1 MTNYKTVRLI
11 LGDQLNPSHSWFK
24 HKDNDTLYL
33 IAELKQE
40 TNYVKHHIQK
50 LCAFFSAMANFA
62 SALKEAGFNVLHL
75 TLDET
80 HGDANLPGLL
90 TRIATQYNCSAI
102 EYQYPDEFR
111 LKQQLNNFKKKS
123 VFNINAVDTEH
134 FLLQFEQINE
144 RFTKN
149 KHATMEHFYRAM
161 RKQYNI
167 LMDGA
172 KPQGGKWNYDNNNRN
187 KFSKSDLADIP
198 VPKMF
203 DNDVSSIIS
212 RLNKHNVSYFGE
224 IKDELLQWPTTRKQ
238 AIDCLEYFCKNL
250 LSRFGQFQDAMTDQC
265 NHNTSLYHSR
275 LSFALNAKLL
285 QPLYVIKRVINEYE
299 QNPQQ
304 ITISQVEGFT
314 RQILGWRE
322 YVRAIYWVNM
332 PDYANKNQLDAKQK
346 MPHYFWNGDTKM
358 NCLSHAL
365 TQSLETAYAH
375 HIQRLMV
382 IGNFCLLTG
391 INPNEVDNWYL
402 GVYIDAIE
410 WVEMPNTR
418 GMSQFADDGIIATK
432 PYSAS
437 GNYINK
443 MSDYCKNC
451 RYDVKQKIGDN
462 ACPLNSLYWH
472 FMDKHRDKLQSNPR
486 IGMVYKNWDKQSS
499 NLQTQTL
506 EQAKHH
512 IKNIDSL

>member
-1 MTNYKTVRLI
+1 ML
-11 LGDQLNPSHSWFK
+11 L
-24 HKDNDTLYL
+24 
-33 IAELKQE
+33 
-40 TNYVKHHIQK
+40 
-50 LCAFFSAMANFA
+50 ANF
-62 SALKEAGFNVLHL
+62 S
-75 TLDET
+75 
-80 HGDANLPGLL
+80 
-90 TRIATQYNCSAI
+90 
-102 EYQYPDEFR
+102 
-111 LKQQLNNFKKKS
+111 KKLRA
-123 VFNINAVDTEH
+123 FNINAVDTEH

-322 YVRAIYWVNM
+322 CVRAIYWVNM

-346 MPHYFWNGDTKM
+346 MP
-358 NCLSHAL
+358 
-365 TQSLETAYAH
+365 
-375 HIQRLMV
+375 I
-382 IGNFCLLTG
+382 
-391 INPNEVDNWYL
+391 
-402 GVYIDAIE
+402 
-410 WVEMPNTR
+410 
-418 GMSQFADDGIIATK
+418 
-432 PYSAS
+432 
-437 GNYINK
+437 
-443 MSDYCKNC
+443 
-451 RYDVKQKIGDN
+451 
-462 ACPLNSLYWH
+462 
-472 FMDKHRDKLQSNPR
+472 
-486 IGMVYKNWDKQSS
+486 
-499 NLQTQTL
+499 
-506 EQAKHH
+506 
-512 IKNIDSL
+512 